1 VVVSVVVPAVAV
13 SSPTEGAQAR
23 ARVRLRARLVRAASM
38 RGIVP
43 MIGGAARRIADERV
57 ARSVSGDD
65 A

>member
-1 VVVSVVVPAVAV
+1 
-13 SSPTEGAQAR
+13 
-23 ARVRLRARLVRAASM
+23 M